1 MAIRLNHKG
10 ELVRWVRALPV
21 LLVLS
26 LLSSAAFFL
35 GQYMSSAHALLAG
48 FALAL
53 AATLWLSMRHHSPY
67 RAQLMALKGLVGSWR
82 EGDFSTSIA
91 LPEEPALAD
100 LTTTLNAL
108 GDALRAERKTLVQ
121 RELLLDT
128 MIQNS
133 PTALILFDQSQV
145 VTYANVAARE
155 LCAQQPRLEG
165 LRLLELQA
173 LLPAGLLHSELS
185 AGDALVSPIAAES
198 SDTGELERYQRSCRH
213 FNLQGQTHVLVMLR
227 SVTRA
232 LVRSEVGAWK
242 QVFRLMSHELN
253 NSLAPIASLSRS
265 AQTLIDRADTA
276 KATQVLDTVQERA
289 QHLSQFLNR
298 YARFARLPAPE
309 LKSIAWEPLLSSVLA
324 IAGAGKLLECMG
336 DDAGIAQLDAVQIE
350 QTLLNLIK
358 NALEAG
364 SPADAITLSLTRV
377 AERFCLRIADAGQG
391 MSDSVMRQALLP
403 FFSTKREGT
412 GIGLA
417 LVREIIEAHG
427 GSIQLASRAPT
438 GLVVTLWFPAG

>member
-1 MAIRLNHKG
+1 MAVRLNRKG
-10 ELVRWVRALPV
+10 ELAGLVRALPV
-21 LLVLS
+21 LLSLS
-26 LLSSAAFFL
+26 LLSSAAYFL
-35 GQYMSSAHALLAG
+35 SLFLPPAQALLSG
-48 FALAL
+48 FALAI
-53 AATLWLSMRHHSPY
+53 AGTLWLSNRQRSPY
-67 RAQLMALKGLVGSWR
+67 RAQLMALKGLVSSWR

-91 LPEEPALAD
+91 LPDEPALAD
-100 LTTTLNAL
+100 LTATLNAL
-108 GDALRAERKTLVQ
+108 GDALRAERQTLVQ

-133 PTALILFDQSQV
+133 PTALILFDQAQV

-165 LRLLELQA
+165 LRLHELQA
-173 LLPAGLLHSELS
+173 LLPTGLIHAELS
-185 AGDALVSPIAAES
+185 AGDALVSPLVEEPSAGS
-198 SDTGELERYQRSCRH
+198 ELERYQRSCRH
-213 FNLQGQTHVLVMLR
+213 FKLQGQTHVLLMLR

-265 AQTLIDRADTA
+265 AQTLIDRADTQ
-276 KATQVLDTVQERA
+276 KARQVLDTVQERA
-289 QHLSQFLNR
+289 QHLSEFLNR
-298 YARFARLPAPE
+298 YAKFAKLPAPE
-309 LKSIAWEPLLSSVLA
+309 LKLVAWEPLLKGILA
-324 IAGAGKLLECMG
+324 IAGAGKLVECTG
-336 DDAGIAQLDAVQIE
+336 TDTAQLDTAQIE
-350 QTLLNLIK
+350 QALLNLIK

-364 SPADAITLSLTRV
+364 SPADAIALSLTRIGD
-377 AERFCLRIADAGQG
+377 RFCLRIFDAGQG

-427 GSIQLASRAPT
+427 GSIQLASRTPN
-438 GLVVTLWFPAG
+438 GLVVTLWFPAC